1 MQIVANGLR
10 IEVDD
15 QGPVTGQPV
24 LLVMGLGMQLTAWP
38 QALVDLLVARGF
50 RVVRFDN
57 RDAGLSQ
64 GFDDAGM
71 PNLVLAGLKH
81 SLRLPLRPV
90 YRLADMAA
98 DTLGV
103 MDALGIASAH
113 VCGASMGGMV
123 AQHLAAAHPQRVRS
137 LVLMLTSSGARHL
150 PQPGLRVRAALLS
163 RPHGRAPDAVVEH
176 LQRLL
181 AVIGSPA
188 FPPEP
193 ARQRQRLQAL
203 VARAWRPAG
212 TARQLL
218 AVAADGDRSG
228 WLSGIRTPTA
238 VIHGEADPLIP
249 VAAGRD
255 LLARIAGA
263 QADFVPGMGHD
274 LPDALL
280 PRFAETIAR
289 TAARAGLSS

>member
-15 QGPVTGQPV
+15 QGPVGGDPIV
-24 LLVMGLGMQLTAWP
+24 LIMGLGMQLTAWP
-38 QALVDLLVARGF
+38 QALVDQLVARGF
-50 RVVRFDN
+50 RVIRFDN

-64 GFDDAGM
+64 GFDEAGT
-71 PNLVLAGLKH
+71 PSIAWAGLKYG
-81 SLRLPLRPV
+81 LNLPQNPV
-90 YRLADMAA
+90 YRLADLAA

-103 MDALGIASAH
+103 MDALGIARAH

-123 AQHLAAAHPQRVRS
+123 AQHLAAGHPQRVKS
-137 LVLMLTSSGARHL
+137 LVLMMTTTGARHL
-150 PQPGLRVRAALLS
+150 PQPGLRVRAALMS
-163 RPHGRAPDAVVEH
+163 RPDGRRPDAVVAH

-188 FPPEP
+188 HPPDP
-193 ARQRQRLQAL
+193 VQQRQRLQAL

-218 AVAADGDRSG
+218 AVVADGDRSG
-228 WLSGIRTPTA
+228 WVGGIRVPTA
-238 VIHGEADPLIP
+238 VIHGEADALIH

-255 LLARIAGA
+255 LATRIAGA
-263 QADFVPGMGHD
+263 TADFVPGMGHD

-280 PRFAETIAR
+280 PRFAEVIAR
-289 TAARAGLSS
+289 NAARATLSS